1 MKNGIVHLQ
10 VFYVELQ
17 LMDVFVGRILSY
29 LGFIPQLGVH
39 GDVPSH
45 FHQLLL
51 IFGMSSMKSV
61 ELRGKVL
68 DVGGI
73 A

>member
-17 LMDVFVGRILSY
+17 LMDAFIGRILSC
-29 LGFIPQLGVH
+29 LGFILQLHGHSDAPVH
-39 GDVPSH
+39 
-45 FHQLLL
+45 FRQLLL
-51 IFGMSSMKSV
+51 IFGMSSTKSV
-61 ELRGKVL
+61 ELLGKVL
-68 DVGGI
+68 NVGGI